1 MSKKSSDST
10 VDKVKKQE
18 SKYDA
23 NVLRDLIRNGKTA
36 SEIMMAMSI
45 GHKQILKHHV
55 LRLIATDKESFM
67 KCRGCMTR
75 TAARHL

>member
-1 MSKKSSDST
+1 MENTMSKKSPDSR

-36 SEIMMAMSI
+36 SKSCW
-45 GHKQILKHHV
+45 QWILV
-55 LRLIATDKESFM
+55 ISRFEELRFETD
-67 KCRGCMTR
+67 RY
-75 TAARHL
+75 